1 MLAPMIRWQVLA
13 SGLVLL
19 ALPAALWAAP
29 AVEPKP
35 KTEFPAERVRQA
47 LDKKIDANFE
57 NVPLK
62 AAIDDLKELT
72 KVNFVL
78 DVVTLANNG
87 IAVDNTLVNIKLTDV
102 KAKQVLRTIL
112 DAHRLGYAII
122 GDTVFISTEDEA
134 QRRQLKQKVSLDLD
148 KVALETALKD
158 LVRETGVQILIDK
171 KATKEAGAQVTVQ
184 LDDVPLDT
192 ALRLLC
198 DQAGLKPVRMGNV
211 LYVTTAANAKELR
224 SEPDVAPGPTPG
236 GWNPDWQKLFEPK
249 GGAIF
254 LPGGKM
260 MILGDGTIV
269 IGEKK

>member
-1 MLAPMIRWQVLA
+1 MLARMIRWQVLT

-35 KTEFPAERVRQA
+35 KTEFPAERVRKA
-47 LDKKIDANFE
+47 LDKKIDAKFE
-57 NVPLK
+57 NVPLR
-62 AAIDDLKELT
+62 AAFDDLKELT

-87 IAVDNTLVNIKLTDV
+87 IAVDNTLVNVKLTDV
-102 KAKQVLRTIL
+102 KAKQVLRAIL
-112 DAHRLGYAII
+112 DANHLGYAII
-122 GDTVFISTEDEA
+122 GDSVFISTEDEA
-134 QRRQLKQKVSLDLD
+134 QRRQLKQKVTLDLD

-158 LVRETGVQILIDK
+158 LGRETGVQILIDK
-171 KATKEAGAQVTVQ
+171 KAAKEAGAQVTVQ

-198 DQAGLKPVRMGNV
+198 DQTGLKPVRMGNV

-224 SEPDVAPGPTPG
+224 SEPDLAPGPTPG
-236 GWNPDWQKLFEPK
+236 GWIGDWQKL
-249 GGAIF
+249 
-254 LPGGKM
+254 LPY
-260 MILGDGTIV
+260 
-269 IGEKK
+269 IGNGPRIP